1 MRFQLSN
8 KYSRL
13 RMFLLISV
21 LVGVTLCLV
30 QVLGIFS
37 RFDALL
43 LSHDPETTYSP
54 LPLSVMILIIMF
66 HTMLP
71 GLITLEEGV
80 VKGVVYTVVIWFF
93 YSVLIHSYTTSLSY
107 YIPLIAPLLGCIIS
121 TIRVL
126 GWEYTL
132 LLQEKDGL
140 KKTFG
145 SFVEPRVADIV
156 LSNPDLFNQDG
167 VRTSA
172 TIMFADFR
180 GFTKLC
186 EVLDPEQIIT
196 ILRDCFGKL
205 ISIAKANG
213 GTVDK
218 LIGDCMMVVWGN
230 PVPIENHAEKAVE
243 AAIEMQSVMGSLKKK
258 WERRLGV
265 EILLGIGIATDD
277 VVAGTT
283 GSEEFCDYTVLGSG
297 VNLAATLEAHCP
309 GDAIY
314 VSDKTYEI
322 LSESFNFITSEKF
335 QVKNNGGTV
344 TAHQVVL

>member
-1 MRFQLSN
+1 
-8 KYSRL
+8 
-13 RMFLLISV
+13 MFLLISI
-21 LVGVTLCLV
+21 LVGVTLCLL
-30 QVLGIFS
+30 QYLGIFTP
-37 RFDALL
+37 FDSLL
-43 LSHDPETTYSP
+43 LSHDPEQSYTPVPAALT
-54 LPLSVMILIIMF
+54 MLIIMF

-71 GLITLEEGV
+71 GFITLEEGV
-80 VKGVVYTVVIWFF
+80 VKGIAYTVVIWFF
-93 YSVLIHSYTTSLSY
+93 YAVLIHSYTTSLSY

-126 GWEYTL
+126 AWEYTL
-132 LLQEKDGL
+132 LLREKDGL

-145 SFVEPRVADIV
+145 SFVEPGIADIV
-156 LSNPDLFNQDG
+156 LSSPDVFNQVG

-186 EVLDPEQIIT
+186 EVIEPDQIIT

-205 ISIAKANG
+205 ISIARANG

-230 PVPIENHAEKAVE
+230 PVPIDNHAERAVE
-243 AAIEMQSVMGSLKKK
+243 AAIEMQAVMNSLKKK

-265 EILLGIGIATDD
+265 EILLGIGIATDE

-297 VNLAATLEAHCP
+297 VNLAAALETHCP

-314 VSDKTYEI
+314 VSEKTHEI
-322 LSESFNFITSEKF
+322 LSETFTFVASKELK
-335 QVKNNGGTV
+335 VKNNGGV
-344 TAHQVVL
+344 ATAYQVVTR

>member
-1 MRFQLSN
+1 
-8 KYSRL
+8 
-13 RMFLLISV
+13 MFLLISV

-30 QVLGIFS
+30 QFLGIFLP
-37 RFDALL
+37 FDALL
-43 LSHDPETTYSP
+43 LSHSRDTVYTP
-54 LPLSVMILIIMF
+54 LPVPVMILVILF

-71 GLITLEEGV
+71 GFITLEEGV

-93 YSVLIHSYTTSLSY
+93 YAFLIHSYTTSLSY
-107 YIPLIAPLLGCIIS
+107 YIPLIAPLLGCIVS

-126 GWEYTL
+126 AWEYMF

-145 SFVEPRVADIV
+145 SFVEPRIADIV
-156 LSNPDLFNQDG
+156 LNNPDVFNQDG

-172 TIMFADFR
+172 TIMFADLR

-186 EVLDPEQIIT
+186 EVLDPDQIIA

-205 ISIAKANG
+205 ISIARANG

-218 LIGDCMMVVWGN
+218 LIGDCLMVVWGS

-243 AAIEMQSVMGSLKKK
+243 AAIEMQAVMKILKKK
-258 WERRLGV
+258 WEKRLGV
-265 EILLGIGIATDD
+265 EILLGIGIATDE

-297 VNLAATLEAHCP
+297 VNLAAALEAHCP
-309 GDAIY
+309 GNTIY
-314 VSDKTYEI
+314 VSDKTFTLLNGY
-322 LSESFNFITSEKF
+322 FNFGASEELEI
-335 QVKNNGGTV
+335 KNNGGNV
-344 TAHQVVL
+344 TAYQVVIK